1 MLKYC
6 ENNGIYIVIYKNL
19 HYFQALVYAYDGMI
33 KIVKD
38 LGDNQSN
45 VQISSLGVDSDNS
58 NRNILDNSSKTEIN
72 NNILG

>member
-6 ENNGIYIVIYKNL
+6 ENNGIYIAIYKNL
-19 HYFQALVYAYDGMI
+19 HYFQALVYAYDGMT

-45 VQISSLGVDSDNS
+45 VQISSLGVDNDD
-58 NRNILDNSSKTEIN
+58 RDRDILDDSHTEIN

>member
-1 MLKYC
+1 
-6 ENNGIYIVIYKNL
+6 VIYKNL

-45 VQISSLGVDSDNS
+45 VQISSLGVDNDNS
-58 NRNILDNSSKTEIN
+58 RNVLDSSSNTEIN

>member
-38 LGDNQSN
+38 LGDTQSN
-45 VQISSLGVDSDNS
+45 VQISSLGVDNDNS
-58 NRNILDNSSKTEIN
+58 RNVLDSSSNTEIN

>member
-1 MLKYC
+1 VLKYC

-45 VQISSLGVDSDNS
+45 VQISSLGVDNDNS
-58 NRNILDNSSKTEIN
+58 RNVLDSSSNTEIN

>member
-1 MLKYC
+1 
-6 ENNGIYIVIYKNL
+6 VIYKNL

-38 LGDNQSN
+38 LGDTQSN
-45 VQISSLGVDSDNS
+45 VQISSLGVDNDNS
-58 NRNILDNSSKTEIN
+58 RTVLDNSSKTEIN